1 MSEVCPYST
10 ISPRWKKAVFCETRA
25 ACCML
30 CVTITIVK
38 RSRNSSI
45 NSSIRAEVLAVSDKS
60 FSYNAAN
67 DAYFAVR
74 DLRPAENLTLEQLLA
89 TKGIGQ
95 PPNIIAS

>member
-1 MSEVCPYST
+1 MVAVGNLDKVWLAVPEDVVEEALQDAFRLHFGSE
-10 ISPRWKKAVFCETRA
+10 WD
-25 ACCML
+25 
-30 CVTITIVK
+30 
-38 RSRNSSI
+38 
-45 NSSIRAEVLAVSDKS
+45 EVLAVSDKS